1 LIHFY
6 KRKMSLNF
14 NQTFKCVSC
23 GDDIY
28 SNSLLRVV
36 CVECVPPID
45 LCLECFSS
53 RAELGQHKAY
63 HSYKLLDNGDFS
75 PLGND
80 WTAKELVQLL
90 DGLEQF
96 GHGNWNDVSR
106 YVETKGPTDCRDA
119 VNNMFV
125 SGPIGSSTYKESER
139 GNATDHTSPPVL
151 TNSSSSTPSNLSLHE
166 LIVLGFMPA
175 RDDFEVECENEAEI
189 LVSGIQA
196 ASGGNRVES
205 DDEELETGL
214 KLAQVDMYKNKL
226 KERERRKQVAKDF
239 GLVETFF
246 KENPLNASTGKISAP
261 KPKKKD
267 PKSEVFEKL
276 KVVSSFQGV
285 EEYKKMV
292 ASVSKEKDIKSRIKE
307 LLRYRKNG
315 ISTLTEAESYESQR
329 LKRNKRKAERKKAL
343 ESGTISVGNDNNASS
358 SYDQSPIKDEFK
370 KADLDKLSSIVG
382 LPGYEL
388 LSVNEKRLCTSL
400 RLHPNLYLSYKTCLL
415 RDHLQKKK
423 GQSPK
428 PVHPSGLDKLHRR
441 KIFNFL
447 LHSGWIS
454 AY

>member
-1 LIHFY
+1 
-6 KRKMSLNF
+6 MSLNF
-14 NQTFKCVSC
+14 NQTYKCVSC
-23 GDDIY
+23 GEDIY

-36 CVECVPPID
+36 CVECVPSID

-53 RAELGQHKAY
+53 RAEIGQHKSY
-63 HSYKLLDNGDFS
+63 HGYKLLDNGDFS

-106 YVETKGPTDCRDA
+106 YVETKGPTECRDA
-119 VNNMFV
+119 VNNLFV
-125 SGPIGSSTYKESER
+125 TGPIGSMTYKESER
-139 GNATDHTSPPVL
+139 GNAMDHTSPPVTTTTP
-151 TNSSSSTPSNLSLHE
+151 TNPASNLSLHE

-175 RDDFEVECENEAEI
+175 RDDFEVEFENDGEI

-196 ASGGNRVES
+196 CSGGNRVES
-205 DDEELETGL
+205 EDEELETGL

-246 KENPLNASTGKISAP
+246 KENPFNPSTGKIGAP

-267 PKSEVFEKL
+267 PKSEVFERL

-285 EEYKKMV
+285 EEYRKMV
-292 ASVSKEKDIKSRIKE
+292 ASVAKEKDVKSRIKE

-315 ISTLTEAESYESQR
+315 ISTLCEAESYESQR

-343 ESGTISVGNDNNASS
+343 ESGANNSGTDANNSNNCEP
-358 SYDQSPIKDEFK
+358 SPVKEEAK
-370 KADLDKLSSIVG
+370 KVDLDKLSSIVG

-423 GQSPK
+423 GQTPK
-428 PVHPSGLDKLHRR
+428 PVHPTGLDKLHRR

>member
-1 LIHFY
+1 
-6 KRKMSLNF
+6 MSLNF
-14 NQTFKCVSC
+14 NQTYKCVSC
-23 GDDIY
+23 GEDIY

-63 HSYKLLDNGDFS
+63 HGYRLLDNGDFS

-125 SGPIGSSTYKESER
+125 NGPIGSSTYKESER

-151 TNSSSSTPSNLSLHE
+151 TPSTSTSSPTNLSLHE

-246 KENPLNASTGKISAP
+246 KENPLNPSTGKISAP

-285 EEYKKMV
+285 DEYKKMV

-315 ISTLTEAESYESQR
+315 ISTLSEAESYESQR

-343 ESGTISVGNDNNASS
+343 ESGLPISATDSNASVG
-358 SYDQSPIKDEFK
+358 YDQSPIKEEAK

-388 LSVNEKRLCTSL
+388 LSINEKRLCTSL

>member
-1 LIHFY
+1 
-6 KRKMSLNF
+6 MSLNF
-14 NQTFKCVSC
+14 NQTYKCVSC
-23 GDDIY
+23 GEDIY
-28 SNSLLRVV
+28 SNGLLRVV
-36 CVECVPPID
+36 CIECVPSID

-53 RAELGQHKAY
+53 KAEIGQHKAY
-63 HSYKLLDNGDFS
+63 HGYRLHDNGDFS

-80 WTAKELVQLL
+80 WSAKELVQLL

-106 YVETKGPTDCRDA
+106 YVETKGPNECRDA
-119 VNNMFV
+119 VNNLFV
-125 SGPIGSSTYKESER
+125 TGPIGSLTYKESER
-139 GNATDHTSPPVL
+139 GNAKDHTSPSQVP
-151 TNSSSSTPSNLSLHE
+151 TTTSPSTPSNLTLHE

-175 RDDFEVECENEAEI
+175 RDDFEVEFENEGEI

-196 ASGGNRVES
+196 SSCGGNRVES

-246 KENPLNASTGKISAP
+246 KENPLNPITGKIAAP

-276 KVVSSFQGV
+276 KVVSGFQGV
-285 EEYKKMV
+285 DEHRKLV
-292 ASVSKEKDIKSRIKE
+292 ASVAKEKDIKSRIKE

-315 ISTLTEAESYESQR
+315 ISALSEAESYESQR

-343 ESGTISVGNDNNASS
+343 ESGVPIPGSDFNTSFTSDAS
-358 SYDQSPIKDEFK
+358 PVKEETK
-370 KADLDKLSSIVG
+370 KVDLDKLASIIG

-400 RLHPNLYLSYKTCLL
+400 RLHPNLYLSYKSCLL

-428 PVHPSGLDKLHRR
+428 PVHPTGLDKLHRR

>member
-1 LIHFY
+1 
-6 KRKMSLNF
+6 MSLNF
-14 NQTFKCVSC
+14 NQTYKCVSC
-23 GDDIY
+23 GEDIY
-28 SNSLLRVV
+28 SNCLLRVV
-36 CVECVPPID
+36 CVECVPAID
-45 LCLECFSS
+45 LCLDCFSS
-53 RAELGQHKAY
+53 RAEIGQHKSY
-63 HSYKLLDNGDFS
+63 HGYRLLDNGDFS

-80 WTAKELVQLL
+80 WSAKELVQLL

-106 YVETKGPTDCRDA
+106 YVETKGPTECRDA
-119 VNNMFV
+119 VNNLFV
-125 SGPIGSSTYKESER
+125 SGPIGSLTYKESER
-139 GNATDHTSPPVL
+139 GNAKDHTSLPPAAS
-151 TNSSSSTPSNLSLHE
+151 TSSANQTSNLSLHE

-175 RDDFEVECENEAEI
+175 RDDFEVEFENESEI

-196 ASGGNRVES
+196 ACGGNRVES

-226 KERERRKQVAKDF
+226 KERERRKQVAKEF

-246 KENPLNASTGKISAP
+246 KENPLNPTTGKIAAP

-267 PKSEVFEKL
+267 PKSEVFERL
-276 KVVSSFQGV
+276 KVVSGFQGV
-285 EEYKKMV
+285 DEYRKLV
-292 ASVSKEKDIKSRIKE
+292 ASVTKEKDIKSRIKE

-315 ISTLTEAESYESQR
+315 ISALSEAESYESQR

-343 ESGTISVGNDNNASS
+343 ESGVSIGGTDGNSS
-358 SYDQSPIKDEFK
+358 INCDPSPIKEEIK
-370 KADLDKLSSIVG
+370 KVDLDKLSSIVG

>member
-1 LIHFY
+1 
-6 KRKMSLNF
+6 
-14 NQTFKCVSC
+14 
-23 GDDIY
+23 
-28 SNSLLRVV
+28 
-36 CVECVPPID
+36 
-45 LCLECFSS
+45 
-53 RAELGQHKAY
+53 
-63 HSYKLLDNGDFS
+63 
-75 PLGND
+75 
-80 WTAKELVQLL
+80 
-90 DGLEQF
+90 
-96 GHGNWNDVSR
+96 
-106 YVETKGPTDCRDA
+106 
-119 VNNMFV
+119 
-125 SGPIGSSTYKESER
+125 
-139 GNATDHTSPPVL
+139 
-151 TNSSSSTPSNLSLHE
+151 
-166 LIVLGFMPA
+166 
-175 RDDFEVECENEAEI
+175 
-189 LVSGIQA
+189 
-196 ASGGNRVES
+196 
-205 DDEELETGL
+205 
-214 KLAQVDMYKNKL
+214 MYKNKL

-329 LKRNKRKAERKKAL
+329 LKRNKRKAEIKKAL
-343 ESGTISVGNDNNASS
+343 ESGTISVGSDNNASS

-370 KADLDKLSSIVG
+370 KSDLDKLSSIVG

>member
-1 LIHFY
+1 
-6 KRKMSLNF
+6 MSLNF
-14 NQTFKCVSC
+14 NQTYKCVSC

-45 LCLECFSS
+45 LCLDCFSS
-53 RAELGQHKAY
+53 RAELGHHKSY
-63 HSYKLLDNGDFS
+63 HSYRLLDNGDFS

-151 TNSSSSTPSNLSLHE
+151 PTTSPSTPSSLSLHE

-246 KENPLNASTGKISAP
+246 KENPLNPSTGKISAP

-285 EEYKKMV
+285 EEYRKMV

-315 ISTLTEAESYESQR
+315 ITTLSEAESYESQR

-343 ESGTISVGNDNNASS
+343 ESGACITGDGATSIHF
-358 SYDQSPIKDEFK
+358 DQSPIKEEAK
-370 KADLDKLSSIVG
+370 KMDLDKLSSIVG

-400 RLHPNLYLSYKTCLL
+400 RLHPNLYLSYKSCLL

>member
-1 LIHFY
+1 
-6 KRKMSLNF
+6 MSLNF
-14 NQTFKCVSC
+14 NQTYKCVSC
-23 GDDIY
+23 GEDIY

-36 CVECVPPID
+36 CVECVPAID

-63 HSYKLLDNGDFS
+63 HGYRLLDNGDFS

-125 SGPIGSSTYKESER
+125 NGPIGSSTYKESER

-151 TNSSSSTPSNLSLHE
+151 TPSTSTSTSSPSNLSLHE

-246 KENPLNASTGKISAP
+246 KENPLNPSTGKISAP

-315 ISTLTEAESYESQR
+315 ISTLSEAESYESQR

-343 ESGTISVGNDNNASS
+343 ESGLSISATDTNASVG
-358 SYDQSPIKDEFK
+358 YDQSPIKEEVK
-370 KADLDKLSSIVG
+370 KPDLDKLSSIVG

-388 LSVNEKRLCTSL
+388 LSINEKRLCTSL

>member
-1 LIHFY
+1 
-6 KRKMSLNF
+6 MSLNF
-14 NQTFKCVSC
+14 NQTYKCVSC

-63 HSYKLLDNGDFS
+63 HGYRLLDNGDFS

-125 SGPIGSSTYKESER
+125 NGPIGSSTYKESER
-139 GNATDHTSPPVL
+139 GNATDHTSPPA
-151 TNSSSSTPSNLSLHE
+151 TTTTTSTSSPSNLSLHE

-246 KENPLNASTGKISAP
+246 KENPLNPTTGKISAP

-315 ISTLTEAESYESQR
+315 ISTLSEAESYESQR

-343 ESGTISVGNDNNASS
+343 ESGILNSVTDTNAGAG
-358 SYDQSPIKDEFK
+358 YDQSPIKEEVK

-382 LPGYEL
+382 LPGYDL
-388 LSVNEKRLCTSL
+388 LSINEKRLCTSL

>member
-1 LIHFY
+1 
-6 KRKMSLNF
+6 MSLNF
-14 NQTFKCVSC
+14 NQTYKCVSC
-23 GDDIY
+23 GEDIY

-36 CVECVPPID
+36 CVECVPAID

-63 HSYKLLDNGDFS
+63 HGYRLLDNGDFS

-125 SGPIGSSTYKESER
+125 NGPIGSSTYKESER

-151 TNSSSSTPSNLSLHE
+151 TPSTSTSSPTNLSLHE

-246 KENPLNASTGKISAP
+246 KENPLNPSTGKISAP

-285 EEYKKMV
+285 DEYKKMV

-315 ISTLTEAESYESQR
+315 ISTLSEAESYESQR

-343 ESGTISVGNDNNASS
+343 ESGLPISATDSNASVG
-358 SYDQSPIKDEFK
+358 YDQSPIKEEAK

-388 LSVNEKRLCTSL
+388 LSINEKRLCTSL

>member
-1 LIHFY
+1 
-6 KRKMSLNF
+6 MSLNF
-14 NQTFKCVSC
+14 NQTYKCVSC

-28 SNSLLRVV
+28 SNSLLRVE
-36 CVECVPPID
+36 CIECVPVID

-53 RAELGQHKAY
+53 RAEIGSHKCYHAY
-63 HSYKLLDNGDFS
+63 RLLDNGDFS
-75 PLGND
+75 PLGNE

-106 YVETKGPTDCRDA
+106 YVETKGPTECRDA

-125 SGPIGSSTYKESER
+125 NGPIGSMTYKESDR
-139 GNATDHTSPPVL
+139 GNATDHTSPPSVA
-151 TNSSSSTPSNLSLHE
+151 SSSNSTNTSSNLSLHE

-175 RDDFEVECENEAEI
+175 RDDFEVEFENDSET
-189 LVSGIQA
+189 LVSSIPA
-196 ASGGNRVES
+196 ASGNSRVES

-214 KLAQVDMYKNKL
+214 KLAHVEMYKNKL

-246 KENPLNASTGKISAP
+246 KENPLNPLTGKIGAP
-261 KPKKKD
+261 KPKKRD
-267 PKSEVFEKL
+267 PKSEIFEKL

-285 EEYKKMV
+285 DEYKKLV
-292 ASVSKEKDIKSRIKE
+292 ASVTKEKDIKSRIKE

-315 ISTLTEAESYESQR
+315 ISTLSEAESYEAQR

-343 ESGTISVGNDNNASS
+343 ECGGSFSVSESNTGTAS
-358 SYDQSPIKDEFK
+358 DPSPVKDDCK
-370 KADLDKLSSIVG
+370 KSDLDNLSSIIG
-382 LPGYEL
+382 LPGYDL
-388 LSVNEKRLCTSL
+388 LSSNEKRLCTSL
-400 RLHPNLYLSYKTCLL
+400 RLHPNLYTSYKTCLL

-428 PVHPSGLDKLHRR
+428 PVHPAGLDKQHRR

>member
-1 LIHFY
+1 
-6 KRKMSLNF
+6 MSLNF
-14 NQTFKCVSC
+14 NQTYKCVSC
-23 GDDIY
+23 GEDIY

-36 CVECVPPID
+36 CVECVPAID

-63 HSYKLLDNGDFS
+63 HGYRLLDNGDFS

-125 SGPIGSSTYKESER
+125 NGPIGSSTYKESER

-151 TNSSSSTPSNLSLHE
+151 TPSTSTSSPTNLSLHE

-246 KENPLNASTGKISAP
+246 KENPLNPSTGKISAP

-315 ISTLTEAESYESQR
+315 ISTLSEAESYESQR

-343 ESGTISVGNDNNASS
+343 ESGLPISATDPNASVG
-358 SYDQSPIKDEFK
+358 YDQSPIKEDVK

-388 LSVNEKRLCTSL
+388 LSINEKRLCTSL